1 VFLEI
6 WDEIEKMPQP
16 ENRMEAIK
24 AAMEKHDGS
33 MTNAILFPECIVI
46 AKHSNPCFFAYV
58 PSLKCILF
66 ASTDTMLEKALGCV
80 LEPTF
85 TIFRPFNIAEM
96 KNDTIL
102 KIDDSGVTLGGPMD
116 IGKFKTQTASEQ
128 RWMDYGTCE
137 PPTEAPKGKV
147 VFSWEPGKVSFEK
160 PETTVRP
167 PPVLTAEEAEKAVSR
182 AMLKGGD
189 LVRDL
194 EGWNLKYLVVYS
206 VVNDGIWGLFG
217 ATPGEAKK
225 AFMAEKDWKPST
237 KGGNIKWTKSNKFL
251 ILERGLTRA
260 GIPQTP
266 IKQSPP
272 ESRSPISARVL
283 GHIKV
288 ERGDVVETSASPKY
302 FLVSN
307 FPISGGIEGWGG
319 SSIKKAQERDHPG
332 FIADEIVVRVV
343 RPAQTQEP
351 EVLSTYIPVAT
362 DQKLD
367 EDWERYLYGGEEA
380 GN

>member
-1 VFLEI
+1 
-6 WDEIEKMPQP
+6 
-16 ENRMEAIK
+16 
-24 AAMEKHDGS
+24 
-33 MTNAILFPECIVI
+33 
-46 AKHSNPCFFAYV
+46 
-58 PSLKCILF
+58 
-66 ASTDTMLEKALGCV
+66 
-80 LEPTF
+80 
-85 TIFRPFNIAEM
+85 
-96 KNDTIL
+96 
-102 KIDDSGVTLGGPMD
+102 MD

-147 VFSWEPGKVSFEK
+147 IFSWEPGKVSFEK

-167 PPVLTAEEAEKAVSR
+167 PPVLTAEEAEKAVGR
-182 AMLKGGD
+182 AMLKSGD

-206 VVNDGIWGLFG
+206 VVHDGIWGIFG

-237 KGGNIKWTKSNKFL
+237 KGGNIKWTKSDHFL
-251 ILERGLTRA
+251 ILERGLTRK
-260 GIPQTP
+260 GVPETP

-272 ESRSPISARVL
+272 ESKPDVKKGL
-283 GHIKV
+283 G
-288 ERGDVVETSASPKY
+288 RGTVVETESYMPFRFAVIWEKKRMEYPAYQVNTGDTIDKAIAQY
-302 FLVSN
+302 N
-307 FPISGGIEGWGG
+307 INAPTMYMRHID
-319 SSIKKAQERDHPG
+319 IK
-332 FIADEIVVRVV
+332 RVV
-343 RPAQTQEP
+343 GHVSQGKMAEDEP

-362 DQKLD
+362 DKRLD